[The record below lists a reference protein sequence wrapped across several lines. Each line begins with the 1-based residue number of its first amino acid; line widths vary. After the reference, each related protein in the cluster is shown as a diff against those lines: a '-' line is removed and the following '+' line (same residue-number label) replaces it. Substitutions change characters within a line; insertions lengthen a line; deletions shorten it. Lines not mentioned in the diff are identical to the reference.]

1 MKTFLPVL
9 FLAAAAGLRAL
20 EPLPESGG
28 VLRSYLASSECRDE
42 LRAEIARQRADAD
55 EDEAR
60 EILDYL
66 ASLLASRTNEATRI
80 RNHASIHRIL
90 SSMAGDD
97 KVGKLPP
104 PNQLVRNVV
113 WGSLFGHG
121 IPLVPEDQQRTPLGA
136 AAASE
141 SLFLRD
147 PSGGA
152 FLTTEE
158 LARLTPLQTAELDVG
173 PDHPFWLSAG
183 ELGKNRASRPEG
195 VRSSIEQ
202 GQNARLRDKGR
213 LAPGT
218 AYSLDRARR
227 VLFLDKIERSATSPK
242 IDAEDAYG
250 VEWKL
255 KWGDEPAVEP
265 VASRLY
271 LLAGGRETDLV
282 FANGP
287 GRAGVTLVLGD
298 PAKVA
303 EKEAT
308 KEKRYAA
315 TLDQL
320 QEALEDLYGFDLTP
334 YVHSSGTV
342 TRDNVGDV
350 LALLP
355 GGGKKSRPA
364 DFLGRGWVTFRES
377 GSELKPDES
386 IHRIDGAAVDDPVT
400 AHDRGYRAAYLFNLW
415 IQNGD
420 VKPDNNK
427 TFFRRSRD
435 GGSITGHSE
444 GHHDLGLAF
453 GGLFSSGTVNRFR
466 VGDDFAR
473 EGARK
478 NRFHGPLLF
487 KPKVWGLA
495 TWSDGKWMA
504 RHLAAIRVADIE
516 AAVAESLW
524 PDFVQ
529 AALVHRL
536 VARRN
541 AIATLFGEG
550 EGLDGRD
557 ATAPSMGFDISSPEA
572 IRELEKRYQLPAGS
586 IDAAIAEIGLPSD
599 GRDIVLREATI
610 TSCKESPLV
619 HALTRH
625 RYPSGLAERYRRQS
639 DTGPIC
645 D

>member
-1 MKTFLPVL
+1 MKSPIL
-9 FLAAAAGLRAL
+9 FLFVASTISLRAL
-20 EPLPESGG
+20 EPLPESGEA
-28 VLRSYLASSECRDE
+28 LMAYLASTVCRDE
-42 LRAEIARQRADAD
+42 LRAEIAWQRSNAE
-55 EDEAR
+55 EDEPR

-66 ASLLASRTNEATRI
+66 ASLLASETSQAVRI
-80 RNHASIHRIL
+80 RHRASIHRIL
-90 SSMAGDD
+90 TSMTDQQ
-97 KVGKLPP
+97 KVSKLPP
-104 PNQLVRNVV
+104 PNQMVRNVV

-121 IPLVPEDQQRTPLGA
+121 IPLVPVDRQQVPVA
-136 AAASE
+136 AAAAEE
-141 SLFLRD
+141 SVFLRD
-147 PSGGA
+147 ASGGR
-152 FLTTEE
+152 FLNVEE
-158 LARLTPLQTAELDVG
+158 LAGLTPMEIASLDIG
-173 PDHPFWLSAG
+173 PDHPFWLSSR
-183 ELGKNRASRPEG
+183 ELANNRASRPER

-202 GQNARLRDKGR
+202 GLVARLHDKGR
-213 LAPGT
+213 LAPGST
-218 AYSLDRARR
+218 YSLDQARR
-227 VLFLDKIERSATSPK
+227 VLFLDQIGRSATSPK
-242 IDAEDAYG
+242 VDAEDAYG

-287 GRAGVTLVLGD
+287 GRGGVTLVLED
-298 PAKVA
+298 PSTVAKA
-303 EKEAT
+303 ET
-308 KEKRYAA
+308 SDDQRHAA
-315 TLDQL
+315 TLGQL
-320 QEALEDLYGFDLTP
+320 SDALEDLYGFDLMP
-334 YVHSSGTV
+334 YVHDAGTI
-342 TRDNVGDV
+342 TRENVGDV

-355 GGGKKSRPA
+355 GGGKKSRA
-364 DFLGRGWVTFRES
+364 GDLIGREWVTFRES
-377 GSELKPDES
+377 GSELKPDDS
-386 IHRIDGAAVDDPVT
+386 VYRIDGAAVDDPTT
-400 AHDRGYRAAYLFNLW
+400 AHDRGYRAAYLFDLW

-427 TFFRRSRD
+427 VFFQRSHD
-435 GGSITGHSE
+435 GDSIKSHSE

-466 VGDDFAR
+466 AGGDFAR
-473 EGARK
+473 EGDRK
-478 NRFHGPLLF
+478 YRFHGPLLF
-487 KPKVWGLA
+487 KPKVWGRA

-516 AAVAESLW
+516 AAVAASLW

-557 ATAPSMGFDISSPEA
+557 ATAPSMSFDLSSSDGV
-572 IRELEKRYQLPAGS
+572 RELEKRYQLPAGS
-586 IDAAIAEIGLPSD
+586 INEAIAEIGLPFG
-599 GRDIVLREATI
+599 GRDVVLREATI

-619 HALTRH
+619 RALTQH

-639 DTGPIC
+639 DKGPTC